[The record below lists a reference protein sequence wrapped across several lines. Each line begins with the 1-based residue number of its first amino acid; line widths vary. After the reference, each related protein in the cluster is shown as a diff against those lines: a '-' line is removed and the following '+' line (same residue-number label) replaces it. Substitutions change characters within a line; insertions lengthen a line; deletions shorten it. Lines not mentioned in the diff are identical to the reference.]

1 MANKDELLK
10 TINDSF
16 KELSK
21 NADDQTAEYKIL
33 LDPPA
38 PPVIQK
44 EKETDSKG
52 GTRVSFEKYI

>member
-16 KELSK
+16 KELTK
-21 NADDQTAEYKIL
+21 DADDQLAEYKIL

-38 PPVIQK
+38 PPVV
-44 EKETDSKG
+44 EKEDEGEG
-52 GTRVSFEKYI
+52 GTKVSFKKYI

>member
-16 KELSK
+16 KELTK
-21 NADDQTAEYKIL
+21 DADDQSAGYKIL
-33 LDPPA
+33 LDPPN
-38 PPVIQK
+38 PPQVNV
-44 EKETDSKG
+44 EKDGEG

>member
-16 KELSK
+16 KGLTK
-21 NADDQTAEYKIL
+21 DADKQSAGYKIL
-33 LDPPA
+33 LDPPG
-38 PPVIQK
+38 PPEVVK
-44 EKETDSKG
+44 EKETSGEG